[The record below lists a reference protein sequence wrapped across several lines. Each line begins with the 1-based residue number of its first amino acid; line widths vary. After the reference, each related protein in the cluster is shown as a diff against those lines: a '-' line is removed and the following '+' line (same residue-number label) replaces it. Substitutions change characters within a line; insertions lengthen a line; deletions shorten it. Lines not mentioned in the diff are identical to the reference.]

1 MWARFRAS
9 LDRDRVAFPGL
20 IMGAL
25 ILSLPNLLTVFWPHF
40 AQRPAE
46 TFLMGLG
53 IIMLPCVFSVP
64 VRTTLFLWLP
74 FALFIPATM
83 IYTLATENPLREWAF
98 VVFMETDWKELE
110 RFWYGAIAA
119 IVLGPLM
126 LWFFWRFISK
136 HAVSRHRLGWAS
148 RTLIVLFALII
159 PASYYARAG
168 WEFGGMIT
176 QRKMSTAFP
185 AGIVVSSWS
194 AWNIRHKFADRS
206 NIAHDVTVHASSP
219 APREV
224 YVLVIGESA
233 RFGSFQVNGYERET
247 TPLLAKTQGLL
258 SFQNVIAPATV
269 TLMSVPLLLTP
280 ATAVRLGHAASM
292 ASVVSVFKKA
302 GFHTAWLSTQ
312 KKHGMYDTS
321 CSIYS
326 NDADEAR
333 FLSGNFAPGSG
344 LYASAYDGDLLEPF
358 RELLARN
365 DSKLFIVLHTMGS
378 HQHYCDR
385 FPVTYNHFP
394 CDLARYHGS
403 FLTGTFSAEQQRN
416 LTNAYDNS
424 ILYTDWVLS
433 QLIESL
439 NGVHAV
445 SALYYVSDH
454 GQNKGDAPVLPFAHG
469 NVTPD
474 VLHVPLLV
482 WLSPEY
488 HARRAEQTHALE
500 SHRSTPLS
508 ADSTFH
514 TLLDIAGLECSLL
527 DLHQS
532 AANAQFTPGPRMV
545 RDLQG
550 GLINYDEAVK
560 NGIVTP

>member
-9 LDRDRVAFPGL
+9 LDRDTVAFPGL
-20 IMGAL
+20 VMGAL

-40 AQRPAE
+40 AQRQAE
-46 TFLMGLG
+46 TFLMGMG
-53 IIMLPCVFSVP
+53 IIMLPCVFSVS
-64 VRTTLFLWLP
+64 VRTTLRLWMP
-74 FALFIPATM
+74 FAILIPATI
-83 IYTLATENPLREWAF
+83 IYSLVTENPLREWAF
-98 VVFMETDWKELE
+98 VVFMETDWRELE

-119 IVLGPLM
+119 LLLGPLAVW
-126 LWFFWRFISK
+126 LFWRFISK
-136 HAVSRHRLGWAS
+136 HAVYSHWLGWAS
-148 RTLIVLFALII
+148 RTLILLFALII
-159 PASYYARAG
+159 PLSYYVRAG

-185 AGIVVSSWS
+185 VGIVVSTWS
-194 AWNIRHKFADRS
+194 AWNIRHKLEDRS
-206 NIAHDVTVHASSP
+206 NIAHDVTVRETSS

-233 RFGSFQVNGYERET
+233 RFGSFQINGYERET
-247 TPLLAKTQGLL
+247 TPLLAKTQELL
-258 SFQNVIAPATV
+258 SFQDVIAPATV

-280 ATAVRLGHAASM
+280 ATAVHLGHASSM
-292 ASVVSVFKKA
+292 PSVVSIFKKA

-326 NDADEAR
+326 NDADESH
-333 FLSGNFAPGSG
+333 FFSGNFAPGSG
-344 LYASAYDGDLLEPF
+344 LYSSAYDGDLLQPV
-358 RELLARN
+358 RDLLARN

-385 FPVTYNHFP
+385 FPHAYNHFP

-403 FLTGTFSAEQQRN
+403 FLTGTFNAEQQRN
-416 LTNAYDNS
+416 LSNAYDNS

-439 NGVHAV
+439 NAAHAV

-488 HARRAEQTHALE
+488 RAQRTEQTQALQF
-500 SHRSTPLS
+500 HLRTPFS
-508 ADSTFH
+508 ADTTFH
-514 TLLDIAGLECSLL
+514 SLLDIAGLECSLL
-527 DLHQS
+527 DRRQS
-532 AANAQFTPGPRMV
+532 AASKQFTPGPRMV
-545 RDLQG
+545 RDLEG
-550 GLINYDEAVK
+550 ALLNYDEMTSRTVGA
-560 NGIVTP
+560 P

>member
-9 LDRDRVAFPGL
+9 LDRDRAAFPGL

-25 ILSLPNLLTVFWPHF
+25 LLSLPNLLTVFWPHF
-40 AQRPAE
+40 AQRQAE
-46 TFLMGLG
+46 TFFMGMG
-53 IIMLPCVFSVP
+53 IIMLPCLFAVP
-64 VRTTLFLWLP
+64 VRTALFIWLP
-74 FALFIPATM
+74 FALFVPATM
-83 IYTLATENPLREWAF
+83 IYSVATESPLREWAF

-119 IVLGPLM
+119 ILLGPLAV
-126 LWFFWRFISK
+126 WVFWRFIFR
-136 HAVSRHRLGWAS
+136 HAVGDHQLGWAS
-148 RTLIVLFALII
+148 KTLIVLFALII
-159 PASYYARAG
+159 PFSYYAKAG

-176 QRKMSTAFP
+176 QRKLSTAFP
-185 AGIVVSSWS
+185 VGIVVSAWS
-194 AWNIRHKFADRS
+194 AWNIRHNLANRS
-206 NIAHDVTVHASSP
+206 NVAHDVTVHESSP

-233 RFGSFQVNGYERET
+233 RFGSFQINGYERET

-258 SFQNVIAPATV
+258 TFQDVIAPATV

-280 ATAVRLGHAASM
+280 ATAVHLRQAASM
-292 ASVVSVFKKA
+292 PSVVSIFKKA

-326 NDADEAR
+326 NDADESH
-333 FLSGNFAPGSG
+333 FFSGNFAAGSG
-344 LYASAYDGDLLEPF
+344 LYSSAYDGDLIQPV
-358 RELLARN
+358 RDLLAKN
-365 DSKLFIVLHTMGS
+365 EPKLFIVLHTMGS

-385 FPVTYNHFP
+385 FPHAYNHFP

-403 FLTGTFSAEQQRN
+403 FLTGTFNAEQQRN
-416 LTNAYDNS
+416 LSNAYDNS

-433 QLIESL
+433 QLIKSL
-439 NGVHAV
+439 NAAHAV

-469 NVTPD
+469 NVTQD
-474 VLHVPLLV
+474 VMHVPLLV

-488 HARRAEQTHALE
+488 RVLRTEQTQALQ
-500 SHRSTPLS
+500 SHLRTPFS

-514 TLLDIAGLECSLL
+514 SLLDIAGLECSLL
-527 DLHQS
+527 DRRQS
-532 AANAQFTPGPRMV
+532 VASKQFTPGPRMV
-545 RDLQG
+545 RDLEG
-550 GLINYDEAVK
+550 ALLNYDEMTPHAV
-560 NGIVTP
+560 GAP